1 MDYIIKEPKD
11 DESDFKI
18 CYKYPFVASEIL
30 ACEILGLIKAFFEDA
45 ADADSHMSLSRN
57 FDQVSQESGN
67 KEVVEKEEDEAGV
80 KRSKS
85 IDLKKEAVELKE
97 EMGTWRLIKGDEWF
111 FYLEKMNIKDEK
123 YEMVGVDLLDYLLSF
138 LDNKEKYLNQTLAG
152 YFQKA
157 INAILNKRGFDV
169 SFILVF

>member
-1 MDYIIKEPKD
+1 
-11 DESDFKI
+11 
-18 CYKYPFVASEIL
+18 
-30 ACEILGLIKAFFEDA
+30 
-45 ADADSHMSLSRN
+45 
-57 FDQVSQESGN
+57 
-67 KEVVEKEEDEAGV
+67 
-80 KRSKS
+80 
-85 IDLKKEAVELKE
+85 
-97 EMGTWRLIKGDEWF
+97 
-111 FYLEKMNIKDEK
+111 MNIKDEK